1 MNALLLSSVLGV
13 VMMFGG
19 LLLKQKSNVR
29 HLATA
34 GLLLLFIVNI
44 LEMCG
49 ILFFKINVNGMMH
62 FDRFSLL
69 FNSII
74 FFSTFIYF
82 LLSARDIERA
92 GNYYA
97 EYFALLF

>member
-34 GLLLLFIVNI
+34 GLFLLFLVNV
-44 LEMCG
+44 LEMYG
-49 ILFFKINVNGMMH
+49 VVFFKINTEGMMH
-62 FDRFSLL
+62 FDRFALL
-69 FNSII
+69 FNSIL
-74 FFSTFIYF
+74 FFSTFVYF
-82 LLSARDIERA
+82 LLSARDIERT
-92 GNYYA
+92 GSYYA
-97 EYFALLF
+97 EY